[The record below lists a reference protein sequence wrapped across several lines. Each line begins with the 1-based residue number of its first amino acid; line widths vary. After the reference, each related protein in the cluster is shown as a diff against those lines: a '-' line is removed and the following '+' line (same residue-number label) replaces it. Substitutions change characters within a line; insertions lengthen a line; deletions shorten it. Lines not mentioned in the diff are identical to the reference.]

1 MKNITFLSKDE
12 VRKQAPLVFAEGPTR
27 SVSSHY
33 TFANTETVLDDL
45 AKFGWLPTGADQR
58 KARKGVESTF
68 SPHMVKFANPDI
80 VVEGEDGD
88 LTFPQIVLKNR
99 HDGLGSFQ
107 FMAGMFRLVCGNGL
121 VIATANFGQ
130 IKIAH
135 KGYSFEELRG
145 LVSKRVESLPEVI
158 GTMNQMKERQLTG
171 AEKHNLALDAL
182 LLRSGIKPGSDLAS
196 EFKPE
201 AGMIAEVLKPIRKE
215 DKGND
220 LWNVFNTVQEKTVK
234 GGFNLGKRKVKG
246 ITSFEKDLQLNQ
258 ELFESALRFIQ
269 PEEAQYELVEA

>member
-1 MKNITFLSKDE
+1 MNNNITFLSKDQ
-12 VRKQAPLVFAEGPTR
+12 VRQAAPLVFADKPTR
-27 SVSSHY
+27 EVSGAY
-33 TFANTETVLDDL
+33 TFASTETVMDDL
-45 AKFGWLPTGADQR
+45 AKFGWLPTGASQR
-58 KARKGVESTF
+58 TGRKGVESKF

-80 VVEGEDGD
+80 VVEGEDG

-99 HDGLGSFQ
+99 HDGLGTFQ

-182 LLRSGIKPGSDLAS
+182 LLRSGIKPGSDLAG

-201 AGMIAEVLKPIRKE
+201 VGMISEILKPVRKE

-220 LWNVFNTVQEKTVK
+220 LWNVFNTVQEKAIK
-234 GGFNLGKRKVKG
+234 GGFNLNNRKVKG
-246 ITSFEKDLQLNQ
+246 ISSFEKDLQLNQ
-258 ELFESALRFIQ
+258 ELFESAVRFLE
-269 PEEAQYELVEA
+269 PAEYELVEA